1 MQPGCCCLLWPDGAG
16 SWAITPAVLPAPQG
30 QVKPWTGRSGAAGLT
45 HCSRPQAE
53 PCPSEDAQ
61 VEDRDSHA
69 KAMLAAASWGEAEG
83 RENHGRLELEKP
95 LPSSWPDGSPGN
107 SAALCKICF
116 RVTQAGSLAASPRG
130 EGPASSVEEGHAS
143 RLAGTSRWS
152 AAASSPL
159 AVPLGPPWPS
169 PLSPCLPTLTC
180 PLASAEQPCSG
191 GGGGGLPPSLEFLK
205 PWLSP
210 AASYPLLRLSVS
222 SLVPVTCHV

>member
-1 MQPGCCCLLWPDGAG
+1 MISRCRRGPFLADPGEVWKWMQPGCCCLLWPDGAG

-152 AAASSPL
+152 AAASFPLRSPL
-159 AVPLGPPWPS
+159 DHPGLVPS
-169 PLSPCLPTLTC
+169 PPAFPHLRVRWLPLSSRAAEGEAGDCLPV
-180 PLASAEQPCSG
+180 
-191 GGGGGLPPSLEFLK
+191 
-205 PWLSP
+205 LS
-210 AASYPLLRLSVS
+210 S
-222 SLVPVTCHV
+222 

>member
-1 MQPGCCCLLWPDGAG
+1 MRCGNGCSLGAAACCGLMAPGPGP
-16 SWAITPAVLPAPQG
+16 TPPPSSQRPKARSSRGQG
-30 QVKPWTGRSGAAGLT
+30 DLGLQASHTAAGL
-45 HCSRPQAE
+45 RQK

-69 KAMLAAASWGEAEG
+69 KAMLAAASWGGAEG
-83 RENHGRLELEKP
+83 HENHGRLELEKP

-116 RVTQAGSLAASPRG
+116 RVTQAGSLAASPWG

-159 AVPLGPPWPS
+159 AAPLGPPWPS

-191 GGGGGLPPSLEFLK
+191 GGGGG
-205 PWLSP
+205 
-210 AASYPLLRLSVS
+210 AASQS
-222 SLVPVTCHV
+222 